1 MAGKLYL
8 GFGLIMAIV
17 LMAFLFNWL
26 AVRHEQTTRAVY
38 KQSITMGESLSKL
51 DKARN
56 ENRLFLRNFLL
67 NGDRREADA
76 LAHGQAEVERL
87 INEIKDNGT
96 ALGDA
101 NRAHQFSTNWPTLSA
116 NGTATFAT
124 PLMEKRRQVDTGSA
138 TVAELQIAYLQATPT
153 PEQKQREEQPLMQ
166 LVGMM
171 KTANSS
177 AEESDS
183 NAAMLITFVTLGGLL
198 IVILLS
204 GSISWRVA
212 KSITRH
218 FRN

>member
-1 MAGKLYL
+1 MRINKTIAGKLYL

-17 LMAFLFNWL
+17 VMAFLFNWL
-26 AVRHEQTTRAVY
+26 AVRHEQTTRTIY

-67 NGDRREADA
+67 NGDRREAD
-76 LAHGQAEVERL
+76 LLTRGQAEVEQL
-87 INEIKDNGT
+87 INEIKENGS
-96 ALGDA
+96 ALGDSTRA
-101 NRAHQFSTNWPTLSA
+101 RQLLDQLADAERDWNRV
-116 NGTATFAT
+116 FAT

-153 PEQKQREEQPLMQ
+153 PEQKQKEEQPLVQ

-171 KTANSS
+171 KTANLT

-183 NAAMLITFVTLGGLL
+183 N
-198 IVILLS
+198 
-204 GSISWRVA
+204 
-212 KSITRH
+212 
-218 FRN
+218 